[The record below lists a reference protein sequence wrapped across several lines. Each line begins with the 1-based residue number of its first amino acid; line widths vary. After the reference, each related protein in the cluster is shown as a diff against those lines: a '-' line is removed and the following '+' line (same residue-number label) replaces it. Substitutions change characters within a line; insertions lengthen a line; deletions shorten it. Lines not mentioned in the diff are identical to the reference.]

1 MRGWIKLFHVDGI
14 QKKGRIAILRSDKTD
29 FKTKTITTGKEHYMS
44 IKGSIQEEDVANIGT
59 NM

>member
-1 MRGWIKLFHVDGI
+1 MNGI

-44 IKGSIQEEDVANIGT
+44 LKGSIQEEDVANIGT
-59 NM
+59 NT